1 MHHPYPVWLRAGWSI
16 MSPQRDQR
24 NAERKQS
31 RRHAGTNPIM
41 SPNISNSHL
50 IHEYLHAHRD
60 RWRPGTTR
68 LRRIQLT
75 ALARA
80 LEPVALVEATEDDI
94 YRWRDQLDVAPETL
108 ASYVSAARGLY
119 RWMSTRARPRLRAD
133 DPAAVLDRP
142 RVPARQPRPMLDR
155 HFDLALRCAVSD
167 PQMYVWL
174 VLAGC
179 SGLRCCEIAWM
190 QTTDVEER
198 DGGGALLHIVGKG
211 GKRRT
216 VPAGAAL
223 METMR
228 LFLRGPRGPV
238 FTRPSDGRAHTPD
251 RVSQLINRF
260 LRDLDIHE
268 TAHSLR
274 HRFGTDYHAIDPD
287 LFRQAALMGHASLDM
302 TRRYTEV
309 SPLEAARHVDDLTD
323 RRLGRGWER
332 GSAA

>member
-1 MHHPYPVWLRAGWSI
+1 MPSNI
-16 MSPQRDQR
+16 
-24 NAERKQS
+24 
-31 RRHAGTNPIM
+31 TNEYVIA
-41 SPNISNSHL
+41 
-50 IHEYLHAHRD
+50 EYLHAHRD
-60 RWRPGTTR
+60 RWRRGTIK
-68 LRRIQLT
+68 LRRLQLH

-80 LEPVALVEATEDDI
+80 LHPARLITATEDDL
-94 YRWRDQLDVAPETL
+94 YRWRDQLTGAPETL
-108 ASYVSAARGLY
+108 SSYVSAARGLF
-119 RWMSTRARPRLRAD
+119 RWMTVRARPRLRSD

-142 RVPARQPRPMLDR
+142 RVPTRLPRPMLDT
-155 HFDLALRCAVSD
+155 HFDRALRCAATN
-167 PQMYVWL
+167 PEMFVWL

-190 QTTDVEER
+190 QSTDVEELS
-198 DGGGALLHIVGKG
+198 GGGALLHIVGKG

-228 LFLRGPRGPV
+228 PFLRGPRGPV
-238 FTRPSDGRAHTPD
+238 FTRPSDGQAHTPD

-260 LRDLDIHE
+260 LRELGIHE

-287 LFRQAALMGHASLDM
+287 LFRQASLMGHASLDM

-309 SPLEAARHVDDLTD
+309 SPLEAVRFVNDLTD
-323 RRLGRGWER
+323 RRLAGGPRRGW
-332 GSAA
+332 AA